1 MSMTDMT
8 QLDPLEPLGDV
19 RPDEAALAEL
29 TQSATGDPGA
39 VPLTAFAEPVD
50 YPVGTPTTAALVRL
64 KGTARLTGGDVTE
77 WSVFVKRLQSA
88 KHWAYLHFV
97 PEPERIE
104 FINAIPWRLE
114 IAAQRSDLPR
124 LLPDGMRLPAAY
136 RIEEGEDER
145 ATIWMEDVAQSELPW
160 DLDKFTRA
168 AILLGRLSA
177 RRQLGLV
184 EPLLPRPGV
193 TTPGI
198 GLRYYYQ
205 GRVVLGTLPALADDD
220 TWRHPLLSLAICH
233 NRAHTLRHDLLE
245 LAERVPAVLDAL
257 DRLPQTYQHGDAS
270 PQNLLVP
277 AAAPEQ
283 FVVIDWGF
291 DCLQAVGF
299 DLGQLLIGLG
309 HAGVMEPEALRDVH
323 RVIVDA
329 FTEGLN
335 AEGMTADIDQVRLGY
350 LGSLLARATFT
361 ALPLELLG
369 APQTD
374 ELADLFSQ
382 RVRLTQLLVELMREL
397 DLTSA

>member
-1 MSMTDMT
+1 MSMTDTT

-64 KGTARLTGGDVTE
+64 KGTARLTGGDVTQ

-97 PEPERIE
+97 PEPERVE
-104 FINAIPWRLE
+104 FIKAIPWRLE

-160 DLDKFTRA
+160 DLDRFTRA
-168 AILLGRLSA
+168 ATLLGRLSA
-177 RRQLGLV
+177 RRRLGLV

-220 TWRHPLLSLAICH
+220 TWHHPLLSLAICH
-233 NRAHTLRHDLLE
+233 NRAHTLRHDLLK
-245 LAERVPAVLDAL
+245 LTERVPPVLDAL
-257 DRLPQTYQHGDAS
+257 DRLPQT
-270 PQNLLVP
+270 
-277 AAAPEQ
+277 
-283 FVVIDWGF
+283 
-291 DCLQAVGF
+291 
-299 DLGQLLIGLG
+299 
-309 HAGVMEPEALRDVH
+309 
-323 RVIVDA
+323 
-329 FTEGLN
+329 
-335 AEGMTADIDQVRLGY
+335 
-350 LGSLLARATFT
+350 
-361 ALPLELLG
+361 
-369 APQTD
+369 
-374 ELADLFSQ
+374 
-382 RVRLTQLLVELMREL
+382 
-397 DLTSA
+397 